1 MLGVGSKQQGKAKDL
16 WVHRVARV
24 QLVGEG
30 RKANR
35 GELQRHGEA
44 ANEGEHAKHG
54 QGVARAVPNTAK
66 RCKLSRSGSD
76 SGGNHRNR
84 KDTHGGWAHSDS
96 KRTACGRGV
105 GEKISRKSRSR
116 SYANVYSLYKL
127 EPQV

>member
-1 MLGVGSKQQGKAKDL
+1 MLGVGSKQQGKGESDL

-76 SGGNHRNR
+76 SGVNHRNR

-105 GEKISRKSRSR
+105 GEKISRKSGSR
-116 SYANVYSLYKL
+116 RYANGYSVYKL
-127 EPQV
+127 D